1 MLVDNIPEDLQFE
14 EGEPGTSPEQFII
27 NLWEE
32 RKRYL
37 ELGRIKRPHPWR
49 AALLNGQ
56 VSRRAFEGY
65 VKNRYY
71 FLVNINRKDAQIIAN
86 CSIPEARRLLL
97 RKYID
102 EEGQDLIGGKLGAH
116 YDMWLKV
123 SDFLDIPRKTMNSF
137 RDVLPVYKYT
147 VDAVF
152 HFAKNHTWLEGLA
165 ATYATEGSMWRRYL
179 PKQEKGQDESFIGE
193 AEALKRF
200 YGFTE
205 EALEFFYVHGGA
217 NDPHG
222 EIAEGL
228 LKKYCVTKE
237 LQRKAIAAARFRWD
251 HQEARADIIYRHFVL
266 GES

>member
-102 EEGQDLIGGKLGAH
+102 EEGQDLI
-116 YDMWLKV
+116 
-123 SDFLDIPRKTMNSF
+123 
-137 RDVLPVYKYT
+137 
-147 VDAVF
+147 
-152 HFAKNHTWLEGLA
+152 
-165 ATYATEGSMWRRYL
+165 
-179 PKQEKGQDESFIGE
+179 
-193 AEALKRF
+193 
-200 YGFTE
+200 
-205 EALEFFYVHGGA
+205 
-217 NDPHG
+217 
-222 EIAEGL
+222 
-228 LKKYCVTKE
+228 
-237 LQRKAIAAARFRWD
+237 
-251 HQEARADIIYRHFVL
+251 
-266 GES
+266 